1 MHAWNVLL
9 KQLEYKLGKDTVDKW
24 LRTLNIIKFDACN
37 IYLEAQNTF
46 QITWFN
52 EHIKPIISKELVN
65 NNGTLIKVHLNVKNN
80 KTTFKSKKNKFD
92 EPPQIQINQDTVNP
106 YYTINHFVNTKE
118 NNIVFS
124 LISELIGY
132 DNEDNSFSNPKM
144 QLGTFNPI
152 FLYGPSGCGK
162 THVLSACYHTLKDI
176 GYKVFF
182 IHAKTFAS
190 HVVEAIRKGSM
201 QQFRKIY
208 RDIDVLIVD
217 DIHILSNKSATQEEF
232 FHTFNTLHNKG
243 SQILISANMSP
254 KKLEA
259 IEPRLISRF
268 EWGIS
273 LPLSCLDK
281 DNIKTMALMQI
292 NDFDL
297 KLSKNAID
305 FLLQSFR
312 YNAKSVKKAL
322 HALAFRI
329 SHANEIIDD
338 KTIEIT
344 LNDLIEE
351 EKDNILSYDKIISIV
366 SDHFGIRPNDILGK
380 SQTRECALP
389 RQISIFYLRELLKMP
404 FLKIAQIFN
413 RDHSTIMSS
422 VKTIKKAVNNKD
434 IKITNDLLEISKKLE
449 N

>member
-1 MHAWNVLL
+1 MHAWNILL
-9 KQLEYKLGKDTVDKW
+9 KQLEHKLGKDTVDKW
-24 LRTLNIIKFDACN
+24 LRPLNIIKFDACN

-52 EHIKPIISKELVN
+52 EYIKPIISKDFLN
-65 NNGTLIKVHLNVKNN
+65 NNGTLIKVHINVKNN
-80 KTTFKSKKNKFD
+80 KIIPRSKKNKID
-92 EPPQIQINQDTVNP
+92 EFPTIQINQDTVNP
-106 YYTINHFVNTKE
+106 YYTINHFVNSKE
-118 NNIVFS
+118 NNIIFS

-132 DNEDNSFSNPKM
+132 DVKDNSFSHPKM

-162 THVLSACYHTLKDI
+162 THILSACYHVLKNV

-190 HVVEAIRKGSM
+190 HVVDAIRKGSM

-217 DIHILSNKSATQEEF
+217 DIHIFSNKSATQEEF
-232 FHTFNTLHNKG
+232 FHTFNTLHNQG
-243 SQILISANMSP
+243 SQILISANISP

-273 LPLSCLDK
+273 LPLSYLDK
-281 DNIKTMALMQI
+281 DNVKTMALMQI
-292 NDFDL
+292 KDFDL
-297 KLSKNAID
+297 TLSKKAID

-312 YNAKSVKKAL
+312 YNTASVNKAI

-329 SHANEIIDD
+329 NSTKEIIDD
-338 KTIEIT
+338 KTIENT
-344 LNDLIEE
+344 LHDLIEE
-351 EKDNILSYDKIISIV
+351 EKDSILSYDKIISII
-366 SDHFGIRPNDILGK
+366 SEHFGIIPNDILGK
-380 SQTRECALP
+380 SQTRECTLP

-404 FLKIAQIFN
+404 FLKIAKIFD

-422 VKTIKKAVNNKD
+422 VKAIKKAVDNKD
-434 IKITNDLLEISKKLE
+434 IKITNDLLEISKKLK